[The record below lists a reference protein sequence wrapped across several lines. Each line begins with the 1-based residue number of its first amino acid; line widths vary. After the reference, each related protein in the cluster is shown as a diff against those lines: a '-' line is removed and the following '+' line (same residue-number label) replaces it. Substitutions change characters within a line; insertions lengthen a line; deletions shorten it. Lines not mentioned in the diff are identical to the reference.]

1 MSAIATNSRLIE
13 RALALARRTALDY
26 DRATAN
32 AAGHAGN
39 NSAKTMRLRTILIGA
54 AIMVASFLGAIVAMQ
69 VLSPG
74 PASDRRPALVEV
86 PPLKQ
91 ISRTSM
97 IVTPT
102 AIALSAIRDAL
113 DASAP
118 RNLTGKRENPVS
130 QLLSNA
136 DIGWTIGRGPLAV
149 TGRPEGLAVSTLLT
163 GTLHV
168 TGQIAAQAGNI
179 GGALGGIINQNLGQG
194 LQNLTGKTLDQ
205 HADIRGNVTILS
217 RPAIAANWRMEPN
230 LTAQVSIGDS
240 ALSIAGIKIGVSNEV
255 KPLLDRQVNEQVAAL
270 QSRLRADP
278 FLEQAARRQWAKMCR
293 SVSLGAAG
301 AGLSDLW
308 LEIRPTRA
316 FAGQPRIDAASL
328 ILVIGVQAET
338 RVVAAETK
346 PDCPF
351 PANLELV
358 PQSDQ
363 GRLNIAVPID
373 VPFTE
378 VNRLLALQLTGKTFP
393 QDGSGPYE
401 ATIRT
406 ASIAA
411 SGDRLLISLRVKARE
426 KASWLGLGVEANVN
440 VWGRPVLDREH
451 QILRLT
457 DITLDVDS
465 EAAFGLLSAAAHA
478 AIPYLKD
485 TLAESAV
492 IDLKPFADNAR
503 KSMEAAIADFRTV
516 AAGVRAD
523 VNFTELRLLDIE
535 FDAKTLRVIAEA
547 NGTANVAVS
556 SLSVQ

>member
-1 MSAIATNSRLIE
+1 
-13 RALALARRTALDY
+13 
-26 DRATAN
+26 
-32 AAGHAGN
+32 
-39 NSAKTMRLRTILIGA
+39 MRLRTILIGA
-54 AIMVASFLGAIVAMQ
+54 AIVVASFLGASVAMQ
-69 VLSPG
+69 FLPPG
-74 PASDRRPALVEV
+74 SSSDRRPALADV

-91 ISRTSM
+91 ISRTST

-102 AIALSAIRDAL
+102 AIALTAIRDAL
-113 DASAP
+113 DAQAP
-118 RNLTGKRENPVS
+118 RNLTGKRENPFT
-130 QLLSNA
+130 QLLTNA

-149 TGRPEGLAVSTLLT
+149 TGRPDGMAVATALN
-163 GTLHV
+163 GTFHV
-168 TGQIAAQAGNI
+168 TGQVAAQVGNI

-205 HADIRGNVTILS
+205 HADIRGAVTILS

-230 LTAQVSIGDS
+230 LTAQVAMGDT
-240 ALSIAGIKIGVSNEV
+240 ALSVAGIKIGVANEV
-255 KPLLDRQVNEQVAAL
+255 KPMLDRQVNEQVAAL
-270 QSRLRADP
+270 EARLRADP
-278 FLEQAARRQWAKMCR
+278 FLELAARRQWAKLCR

-301 AGLSDLW
+301 AGLPDLW

-328 ILVIGVQAET
+328 TLVIGVEAQT
-338 RVVAAETK
+338 RVASSQTT

-351 PANLELV
+351 PANLALV

-363 GRLNIAVPID
+363 GRVNIVVPID

-378 VNRLLALQLTGKTFP
+378 VNRLLGVQLNGKTFP
-393 QDGSGPYE
+393 RDGSGPYE

-406 ASIAA
+406 ASIAP

-426 KASWLGLGVEANVN
+426 KTSWFGLGAEADVH
-440 VWGRPVLDREH
+440 VWGRPALDAEH

-457 DITLDVDS
+457 DISLDVDS
-465 EAAFGLLSAAAHA
+465 EAAFGLLGAAARA

-485 TLAESAV
+485 ALAENAV

-503 KSMEAAIADFRTV
+503 ASIERVIADFRTV
-516 AAGVRAD
+516 APGVRAD
-523 VNFTELRLLDIE
+523 VSVTNLRLLEIE
-535 FDAKTLRVIAEA
+535 FDAKTLRVIAEV

-556 SLSVQ
+556 SLTAQ